1 MGHDRDLGS
10 PVPWHRSLRAAR
22 RRRAVGARR
31 RRRRLRGRAALML
44 ALAGSAIAAAGAL
57 AQSPAPLPPPAGGE
71 SWATAPAAA
80 NAIVATANVT
90 PARPRSMRRRRR
102 VCAPRRSRDARS
114 DLRQGRGELRSLSIP
129 TEGFLRRLVAYGV
142 SCRARAGRAL
152 RRALPAIRPR
162 AAGAVHWVP
171 RSPPLCMGGDSA
183 WVSEASAAL

>member
-1 MGHDRDLGS
+1 M
-10 PVPWHRSLRAAR
+10 PRARWIADTDEPD
-22 RRRAVGARR
+22 
-31 RRRRLRGRAALML
+31 
-44 ALAGSAIAAAGAL
+44 ALAPAL
-57 AQSPAPLPPPAGGE
+57 LPPLAGGE

-80 NAIVATANVT
+80 NAIVTTATVT
-90 PARPRSMRRRRR
+90 PARPRNTRRRLRA
-102 VCAPRRSRDARS
+102 CAPRRSCDARS

-162 AAGAVHWVP
+162 ATEAAQWVP

-183 WVSEASAAL
+183 WVSE